1 MNNGV
6 GVEHPTTRLFVVFE
20 RVVVESV
27 ILDVVAEEVAVDV
40 IDNSLP
46 VNDTTIKVNFPN
58 HFINPG
64 RTGC

>member
-6 GVEHPTTRLFVVFE
+6 GVGHPTTRLLVVFE
-20 RVVVESV
+20 LVVVESV
-27 ILDVVAEEVAVDV
+27 ILGVVTEEVTVDV

-46 VNDTTIKVNFPN
+46 VNNITIKVNFSH
-58 HFINPG
+58 HFIDPG